1 MTKTIG
7 LDLTDNSNT
16 QPLGNGDDLHFKV
29 SVMVTNGSNTLID
42 MRADTDL
49 PFAFKKHSLIITS
62 VEFRKLMTMLFLEP
76 ACVELH
82 RLLTERYQMLSDQ
95 EEKQRLASTVKS
107 ELVDSTF
114 SQNSLDFIPVTAEL
128 PERSGLSMPEPEF
141 YEATPSEL
149 KKTRA

>member
-1 MTKTIG
+1 
-7 LDLTDNSNT
+7 
-16 QPLGNGDDLHFKV
+16 
-29 SVMVTNGSNTLID
+29 MVTNGSNTLID

-107 ELVDSTF
+107 RTPDILSAVSTNYWAF
-114 SQNSLDFIPVTAEL
+114 CEI
-128 PERSGLSMPEPEF
+128 
-141 YEATPSEL
+141 
-149 KKTRA
+149 